1 LEASLDIIK
10 ISCVARCVKPTH
22 IYQHMT
28 PALRGAFGY
37 TLSRIF
43 DKDNG
48 KPGIYQT
55 IFKNETKSAYSD
67 EYVSGKPNPYVFESP
82 IQSRTE
88 LDAGDTISF
97 SLTLFGM
104 ACGYVPE
111 VIFTI
116 EQMLKGRIMN
126 SERAFEISSVS
137 NYFTRKPIYSDG
149 VVFGNIGV
157 TAKPWQWTNE
167 MVVEQ
172 ASRLSITFVE
182 PVSIKENGKQADS
195 ITFLLLIRSILNRL
209 RLLTSIY
216 GGTFQIDRNIY
227 EEKAILVKT
236 IESKLCGASFITHS
250 RTQMEKKTY
259 HGLTGDITY
268 EGSLN
273 IFLPYIHVGSIMHV
287 GSNTIIGMGQ
297 YSWTMMKC

>member
-1 LEASLDIIK
+1 
-10 ISCVARCVKPTH
+10 
-22 IYQHMT
+22 MT

-43 DKDNG
+43 DRGNG
-48 KPGIYQT
+48 KPSLYQT
-55 IFKNETKSAYSD
+55 IFKNKTEDAYTD
-67 EYVSGKPNPYVFESP
+67 EYVSGKSNPYVFESP
-82 IQSRTE
+82 IQTRTE
-88 LDAGDTISF
+88 MDIGDTISF

-126 SERAFEISSVS
+126 SERAFELCSVS
-137 NYFTRKPIYSDG
+137 NYFTRKSIYSDG
-149 VVFGNIGV
+149 VIWGNIRE

-167 MVVEQ
+167 AVYEQ
-172 ASRLSITFVE
+172 TSRLYITFIE
-182 PVSIKENGKQADS
+182 PVSIKENGKQAGS

-209 RLLTSIY
+209 RLMTSVY
-216 GGTFQIDRNIY
+216 GGTFQIDRNIF
-227 EEKAILVKT
+227 EEKAVLIKT
-236 IESKLCGASFITHS
+236 IESKLCDASFITHS

-268 EGSLN
+268 EGSLKM
-273 IFLPYIHVGSIMHV
+273 FLPYIHVGSILHV
-287 GSNTIIGMGQ
+287 GSNTVIGMGQ
-297 YSWTMMKC
+297 YSWTMVKC